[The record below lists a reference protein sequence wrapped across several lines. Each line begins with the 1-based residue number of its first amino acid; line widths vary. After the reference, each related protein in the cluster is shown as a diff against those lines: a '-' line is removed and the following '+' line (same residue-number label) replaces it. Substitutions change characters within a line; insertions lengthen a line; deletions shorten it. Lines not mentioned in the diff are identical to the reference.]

1 MDSTSLTIILGFISF
16 LAGLI
21 DSIVGGGGLIQI
33 PALFV
38 LLPGAAPSLVF
49 GTNKLAMIAGTSV
62 ALIRF
67 IRRVRIPWA
76 SALPAALVAAAG
88 AYLGAKTVTYL
99 DPAVVRPLILVLLV
113 IVAVYTYRKKDIGAS
128 NLGSRSP
135 QQALWI
141 GSAIGLV
148 IGFYDGFFGPGT
160 GSFLI
165 FAFVSLLGFEF
176 LVASACAKLVNVC
189 TNLTPVLYFGAHDQ
203 ILYHLAIPMA
213 ACNVVG
219 SLVGTQLAF
228 AKGNAFIRRL
238 FLVVIGL
245 VILRYAWDV
254 LSPVL
259 IRL

>member
-1 MDSTSLTIILGFISF
+1 MSLTAILCVTSF

-38 LLPGAAPSLVF
+38 LLPGAAPGVIF

-62 ALIRF
+62 AFVRF
-67 IRRVRIPWA
+67 MRRVSIPWS
-76 SALPAALVAAAG
+76 SALPAAIVAAVG
-88 AYLGAKTVTYL
+88 AYAGAKTVAYI
-99 DPAVVRPLILVLLV
+99 DPAILRPLILVLLV
-113 IVAVYTYRKKDIGAS
+113 AVALYTYRKKDIG
-128 NLGSRSP
+128 
-135 QQALWI
+135 
-141 GSAIGLV
+141 GSARAPRAPLPSACIGAVIGLV

-213 ACNVVG
+213 VCNIVG

-228 AKGNAFIRRL
+228 ARGNAFIRRL
-238 FLVVIGL
+238 FLGVICL

-254 LSPVL
+254 LKPW
-259 IRL
+259 IG